1 MASIPVVVD
10 TNVFVGALMG
20 EGGAN
25 RRIIRLC
32 LEEMLEPL
40 MGAAL
45 MAEYES
51 VLARRDLFQ
60 DFRLSEA
67 ERYELFDAF
76 LSVCRWLSVYYLWR
90 PNLRDEGDNHLVELA
105 AAGSAA
111 VIVTNNVRDFV
122 GEHMDFL
129 GIRAIT
135 PATLIFELEP
145 RA

>member
-1 MASIPVVVD
+1 MAPIPIVVD

-40 MGAAL
+40 MGVAL

-51 VLARRDLFQ
+51 LLARSDLYRDCLLNE
-60 DFRLSEA
+60 R
-67 ERYELFDAF
+67 ERYDLFDAF

-90 PNLRDEGDNHLVELA
+90 PNLRDEADNHLVELA
-105 AAGSAA
+105 AAGGAG

-122 GEHMDFL
+122 GEHMEFL
-129 GIRAIT
+129 GVRAIK
-135 PATLIFELEP
+135 PGTLINELEP